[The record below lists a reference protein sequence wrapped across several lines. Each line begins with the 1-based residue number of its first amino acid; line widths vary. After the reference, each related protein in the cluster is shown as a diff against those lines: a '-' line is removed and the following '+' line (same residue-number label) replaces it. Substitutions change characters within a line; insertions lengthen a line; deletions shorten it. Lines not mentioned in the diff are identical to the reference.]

1 MPSSN
6 VLGVGLMR
14 GHAVLG
20 LSDELHL
27 HLALG
32 AFSCTGRMGWM
43 AHRKWKEAKQLPGT
57 AGPSNMPGCCLIYF
71 HFLWA
76 IHPIRPVLHEWNGLN
91 KFGID
96 QHCCRLPALNGRV
109 TDGRNK
115 CIRFDKLL
123 YLGLTREV
131 ISSLIRSLRRVS

>member
-1 MPSSN
+1 MISEMTGPICVRLSGIVVGRREI
-6 VLGVGLMR
+6 VLGEKKFKMLT
-14 GHAVLG
+14 
-20 LSDELHL
+20 LS
-27 HLALG
+27 ALRTV
-32 AFSCTGRMGWM
+32 ALR
-43 AHRKWKEAKQLPGT
+43 HIY
-57 AGPSNMPGCCLIYF
+57 LIY
-71 HFLWA
+71 L
-76 IHPIRPVLHEWNGLN
+76 LHEWNGLN

-96 QHCCRLPALNGRV
+96 QHCCRLAALNGRV